1 MTRNLH
7 LDVLT
12 ERAAAVFATALLA
25 VLPIAAA
32 VALFESL

>member
-7 LDVLT
+7 LDVLA
-12 ERAAAVFATALLA
+12 ERASAVFAAALLA
-25 VLPIAAA
+25 VLPLAAA